1 MSNISLFESIAQ
13 FGVHS
18 GIISVILLI
27 MIGMVILWNSL
38 VIVGGQEVAVLE
50 RRWFGKA
57 MPEGRVVAMSDEVG
71 IQARILGPGLYFLV
85 PFLFQVIKKSL
96 LTVGEDEI
104 GLVDAID
111 GVPVQAGR
119 IFSKAIEGHNLFQDG
134 EMFLKNF
141 GEKGSQLQVLPPG
154 IYRINPYLFR
164 VQKVKVVNIENNKVG
179 VIVATDGRSMTP
191 GRLLGKKIDGHD
203 HFQNG
208 QIFLEAGGQKGPQLD
223 ILLPGSYRIHP
234 KLFQVT
240 VWNATMVPTKKV
252 GLVTAKDGEALPST
266 EYVAK
271 SVVGHADF
279 QDGAGFLV
287 SGGQR
292 GPQMD
297 FLKPGTYYINPLMF
311 DVTLDD
317 VLVVQRGEVAA
328 IVSNIGKDPAIE
340 RLTTVKQQSSEII
353 DLKGVERYVVQAGYR
368 GIQKEVLGPGTY
380 YLNKLAFT
388 SHLIPTTNITIDWA
402 EERLHKDSPRVFD
415 PLAIVSHDGFEMTVE
430 VKVILR
436 VQPEQAPHMVARI
449 GTIENLVEHV
459 IHPLIDSSFRN
470 QASSSEAMKFMQDR
484 HVEQNKA
491 EQHVVNELKKYHV
504 DCVSVLICQI
514 KLPERL
520 MQTMTDKVVATQ
532 QMSMFDAQQEAE
544 GRRREMEKIKA
555 QANLQPNLVKAEIDV
570 QIASQQKQQAI
581 ILAEGRS
588 QSTRLEQEGIAAGIA
603 AVGRAEGEK
612 IRAIGQ
618 ATAESYQL
626 QAEAIGQNSLSTI
639 EVMKKVSDGKI
650 KITPEVLI
658 QGGSGEGASSS
669 SSVLSAFIASLM
681 LGNKNPNSN
690 QAVSQEVSSAD
701 TK

>member
-1 MSNISLFESIAQ
+1 MSFFSIFDSLSIL
-13 FGVHS
+13 GVNP
-18 GIISVILLI
+18 ILLFFVAV
-27 MIGMVILWNSL
+27 IGLGIFGLLNSL
-38 VIVGGQEVAVLE
+38 VIVGGQEIAVLE

-71 IQARILGPGLYFLV
+71 IQARILGPGLHVLI
-85 PFLFQVIKKSL
+85 PFLFKVNKQSL
-96 LTVGEDEI
+96 LVIGEEEI

-119 IFSKAIEGHNLFQDG
+119 IFARALEGHNLFQDG
-134 EMFLKNF
+134 EKFLKNQ

-154 IYRINPYLFR
+154 VYRINPYLFR
-164 VQKVKVVNIENNKVG
+164 VQRVAVVNIENNEVG
-179 VIVATDGRSMTP
+179 VIVATDGSSMAP
-191 GRLLGKKIDGHD
+191 GRLLGKKIEEHN

-208 QIFLEAGGQKGPQLD
+208 QIFLEKGGQKGPQLD
-223 ILLPGSYRIHP
+223 ILLPGRYRIHP
-234 KLFQVT
+234 KLFHVT
-240 VWNATMVPTKKV
+240 VRSATLIPTKKV
-252 GLVTAKDGEALPST
+252 GLVTANDGETLTAT

-271 SVVGHADF
+271 ATLGHADF
-279 QDGAGFLV
+279 QDGAGFLAN
-287 SGGQR
+287 GGQR
-292 GPQMD
+292 GPQLD
-297 FLKPGTYYINPLMF
+297 FLKPGTYYVNPLMF
-311 DVTLDD
+311 TVTLDD
-317 VLVVQRGEVAA
+317 VLLVQRGEVAA

-340 RLTTVKQQSSEII
+340 VLTTSVKQSTDSS
-353 DLKGVERYVVQAGYR
+353 DLKGVERYVVQSGYR

-402 EERLHKDSPRVFD
+402 DERLHKDSPRVFD

-470 QASSSEAMKFMQDR
+470 QASSTEAMKFMQDR
-484 HVEQNKA
+484 HVEQSKA
-491 EQHVVNELKKYHV
+491 EQHVVDELRKYHV

-555 QANLQPNLVKAEIDV
+555 QANLQPNLVRAEIDV

-581 ILAEGRS
+581 ILAEGHS
-588 QSTRLEQEGIAAGIA
+588 QSTRLEQEGIAAGIE
-603 AVGRAEGEK
+603 AVGKAEGEK

-618 ATAESYQL
+618 ATAESYEL
-626 QAEAIGQNSLSTI
+626 QARAIGQNSLATI
-639 EVMKKVSDGKI
+639 EVMKKVSEGHV

-658 QGGSGEGASSS
+658 QGGGNHESSS
-669 SSVLSAFIASLM
+669 SSNVLAAFMASLM
-681 LGNKNPNSN
+681 LGSKSPV
-690 QAVSQEVSSAD
+690 AVQSVHAPEV
-701 TK
+701 KE